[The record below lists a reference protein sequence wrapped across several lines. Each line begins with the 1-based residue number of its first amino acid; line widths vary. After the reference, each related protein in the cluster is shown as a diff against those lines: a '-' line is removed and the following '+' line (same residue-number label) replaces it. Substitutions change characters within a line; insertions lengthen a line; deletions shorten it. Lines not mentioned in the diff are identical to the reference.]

1 MLSLKSGLYLITWKK
16 VYTYTR
22 ID

>member
-16 VYTYTR
+16 VYTYAR